1 MNERPQDN
9 RTILMLGR
17 AAIFLALLA
26 VFCISACRSPYVE
39 TTLENNGPTALRLIE
54 VDYPSASFGMQ
65 SLDAHGTFHYRF
77 KVQGSGPIIITW
89 TDAAGKAHTAAGPV
103 LKEGQQGTLRI
114 SIDPSA
120 NVSWDQSLS
129 AGK

>member
-1 MNERPQDN
+1 VNEPPQDN

-26 VFCISACRSPYVE
+26 VFCISACRSAYVE
-39 TTLENNGPTALRLIE
+39 TTLENNGSAPMRLIE

-65 SLDAHGTFHYRF
+65 SLNAHGTFHYRF
-77 KVQGSGPIIITW
+77 KVQGSGPITMTW
-89 TDAAGKAHTAAGPV
+89 TDATGKSHTAAGPI

-114 SIDPSA
+114 TVDPSA
-120 NVSWDQSLS
+120 NVSWEQNLS
-129 AGK
+129 SGK

>member
-1 MNERPQDN
+1 VNEPPQDN

-26 VFCISACRSPYVE
+26 VFCISACRSAYVE
-39 TTLENNGPTALRLIE
+39 TTLENDGSAPLRLIE

-77 KVQGSGPIIITW
+77 KVQGSGPITITW
-89 TDAAGKAHTAAGPV
+89 TDAGGKSHTAAGPV

-114 SIDPSA
+114 TINPSVNA
-120 NVSWDQSLS
+120 SWDQSLS

>member
-1 MNERPQDN
+1 VNERPHDN

-26 VFCISACRSPYVE
+26 VFCISACRSAYVE
-39 TTLENNGPTALRLIE
+39 TTLENTGPAPLHLIE

-77 KVQGSGPIIITW
+77 KIQGSGPVTITW

-103 LKEGQQGTLRI
+103 LKEGQQGPLRI
-114 SIDPSA
+114 TIDPSS
-120 NVSWDQSLS
+120 NVSWSANLS
-129 AGK
+129 GAK